1 MHLRTQVAPLAA
13 LVEGQEASMSL
24 RNARTDQYRW
34 WLLDGDLDLVTD
46 GSIEGNSLPAV
57 LANVSRA
64 IERLGDDG
72 MKPSNHPYR
81 LIVYKGIAV
90 VAVRPATIGI
100 C

>member
-1 MHLRTQVAPLAA
+1 
-13 LVEGQEASMSL
+13 
-24 RNARTDQYRW
+24 
-34 WLLDGDLDLVTD
+34 
-46 GSIEGNSLPAV
+46 LPAV